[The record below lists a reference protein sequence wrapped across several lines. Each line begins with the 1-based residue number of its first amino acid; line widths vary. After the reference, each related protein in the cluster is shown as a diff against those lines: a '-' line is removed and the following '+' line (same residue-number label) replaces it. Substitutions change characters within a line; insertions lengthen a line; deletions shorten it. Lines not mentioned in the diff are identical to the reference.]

1 MALLA
6 SGLCSAG
13 AQTPS
18 STVATPETGNNAL
31 IMGALG
37 LCAAL
42 GIALALAALYQI
54 KKLKEEK
61 NHEIAALKT
70 ALKQRNEEVG
80 QHLKAL
86 SAQLAQVE
94 ERLSQR
100 EATPSVPTQQKPKAA
115 PPQKPKAAPPQKPKA
130 VPSEFFV
137 SRADE
142 GGFFSSVSSRM
153 EPGNSIFR
161 LSTADGVNAT
171 FEVICDAG
179 VHQLA
184 LMMPTENLTRACTG
198 ENIQISAGKTRIVCD
213 APGTAKKEGN
223 RWRIVKPAVI
233 HYE

>member
-18 STVATPETGNNAL
+18 STVATPETGSNAL
-31 IMGALG
+31 IMGALA

-54 KKLKEEK
+54 KKLKEKK

-80 QHLKAL
+80 QHLKSL

-94 ERLSQR
+94 ERLIQR
-100 EATPSVPTQQKPKAA
+100 VATQSVPQQKPKAA
-115 PPQKPKAAPPQKPKA
+115 APQKPKA
-130 VPSEFFV
+130 VPSELFV

>member
-18 STVATPETGNNAL
+18 STVATPETGSNAL

-80 QHLKAL
+80 QHLKSL

-100 EATPSVPTQQKPKAA
+100 EATQSVPQPKPKAA
-115 PPQKPKAAPPQKPKA
+115 APQKPKA
-130 VPSEFFV
+130 VPTEFFV

>member
-1 MALLA
+1 MKQLWMIVALLA

-18 STVATPETGNNAL
+18 STVATPETGSNAL
-31 IMGALG
+31 IIGALG

-80 QHLKAL
+80 QHLKSL

-100 EATPSVPTQQKPKAA
+100 EATQSVPQ
-115 PPQKPKAAPPQKPKA
+115 QKPKAAPPQKPKA
-130 VPSEFFV
+130 VPTEFFV

>member
-1 MALLA
+1 MKQLWMIMALLA

-18 STVATPETGNNAL
+18 STVAEPEAGSNAL
-31 IMGALG
+31 IMVAFT

-80 QHLKAL
+80 QHLKSL

-94 ERLSQR
+94 ERLSRR
-100 EATPSVPTQQKPKAA
+100 EATQSVPQQKPKAA
-115 PPQKPKAAPPQKPKA
+115 PPQKPKAMPT
-130 VPSEFFV
+130 EFFV

>member
-1 MALLA
+1 MKQLWMIVALLA

-18 STVATPETGNNAL
+18 STVATPETGSNAL
-31 IMGALG
+31 IMGALA

-70 ALKQRNEEVG
+70 ALKQRNEEVS
-80 QHLKAL
+80 QHLKSL

-94 ERLSQR
+94 ERISRR
-100 EATPSVPTQQKPKAA
+100 EATQSVPQQKPKAA
-115 PPQKPKAAPPQKPKA
+115 PSQKPKAMPT
-130 VPSEFFV
+130 EFFA

>member
-1 MALLA
+1 MKQLWMIVALLA

-18 STVATPETGNNAL
+18 STVATPETGSNAL

-94 ERLSQR
+94 ERLSR
-100 EATPSVPTQQKPKAA
+100 RVATQSVPMQPTPKAA
-115 PPQKPKAAPPQKPKA
+115 PPQKPKAMPT
-130 VPSEFFV
+130 EFFV

>member
-1 MALLA
+1 MKQLWMIVALLA

-31 IMGALG
+31 IIGALA

-80 QHLKAL
+80 QHLKSL

-94 ERLSQR
+94 ERINQR
-100 EATPSVPTQQKPKAA
+100 VATQPVPQQKPKV
-115 PPQKPKAAPPQKPKA
+115 APPQKPKA
-130 VPSEFFV
+130 VPTEFFV

>member
-18 STVATPETGNNAL
+18 STVATPETGSNAL
-31 IMGALG
+31 IIGALG

-80 QHLKAL
+80 QHLKSL

-100 EATPSVPTQQKPKAA
+100 VATQSVPQQKPKAA
-115 PPQKPKAAPPQKPKA
+115 PPQKPKAMPT
-130 VPSEFFV
+130 EFFV

>member
-31 IMGALG
+31 IIGALG

-70 ALKQRNEEVG
+70 ALKQRNEEVS
-80 QHLKAL
+80 QHLKSL
-86 SAQLAQVE
+86 SAQLVQVE
-94 ERLSQR
+94 ERLNQR
-100 EATPSVPTQQKPKAA
+100 VATQSVPTQPKPKAAASQKPKAM
-115 PPQKPKAAPPQKPKA
+115 PT
-130 VPSEFFV
+130 EFFV
-137 SRADE
+137 SRPDD

>member
-1 MALLA
+1 MIMALLA
-6 SGLCSAG
+6 SGLCSAV

-18 STVATPETGNNAL
+18 GNVATPETGSNAL
-31 IMGALG
+31 IIGALG

-80 QHLKAL
+80 QHLKSL
-86 SAQLAQVE
+86 STQLAQVE
-94 ERLSQR
+94 ERISRR
-100 EATPSVPTQQKPKAA
+100 EATQSVPQQKPKAA
-115 PPQKPKAAPPQKPKA
+115 APQKPKAMPT
-130 VPSEFFV
+130 EFFV

>member
-61 NHEIAALKT
+61 KHEIAALKT

-100 EATPSVPTQQKPKAA
+100 VATQSVPQQKPKAA
-115 PPQKPKAAPPQKPKA
+115 PPQKPKAMPTD
-130 VPSEFFV
+130 FFV

>member
-1 MALLA
+1 MKQLWMIVALLA

-18 STVATPETGNNAL
+18 STVATPETGSNAL

-100 EATPSVPTQQKPKAA
+100 EATPSVPTQPTPKAA
-115 PPQKPKAAPPQKPKA
+115 APQKPKA

>member
-1 MALLA
+1 MKQLWMIMALLA

-18 STVATPETGNNAL
+18 STVAEPEAGSNAL
-31 IMGALG
+31 IMGALA

-80 QHLKAL
+80 QHLKSL

-100 EATPSVPTQQKPKAA
+100 VATPSVPQQKPKAD
-115 PPQKPKAAPPQKPKA
+115 PPQKPKAMTT
-130 VPSEFFV
+130 EFFA

>member
-1 MALLA
+1 MKQLWMIMALLA

-18 STVATPETGNNAL
+18 STVAEPEAGSNAL
-31 IMGALG
+31 IMGALA

-42 GIALALAALYQI
+42 GIALALVALYQI
-54 KKLKEEK
+54 KKLKEDK

-80 QHLKAL
+80 QHLKSL

-100 EATPSVPTQQKPKAA
+100 VATPSVPQQKPKAD
-115 PPQKPKAAPPQKPKA
+115 PPQKPKAMPT
-130 VPSEFFV
+130 EFSV

>member
-1 MALLA
+1 MKQLWMIMALLA

-18 STVATPETGNNAL
+18 STVATPEAGSNAL

-61 NHEIAALKT
+61 NNEIAALKT

-80 QHLKAL
+80 QHLKSL
-86 SAQLAQVE
+86 SAQLVQVE
-94 ERLSQR
+94 ERISR
-100 EATPSVPTQQKPKAA
+100 RVATQSVPTQPTPKAA
-115 PPQKPKAAPPQKPKA
+115 APQKPKAMPT
-130 VPSEFFV
+130 EFFV

-184 LMMPTENLTRACTG
+184 LMMPTENLTKACTG

>member
-1 MALLA
+1 MKQLWMIMALLA

-18 STVATPETGNNAL
+18 STVATPETGSNAL

-80 QHLKAL
+80 QHLKSL

-94 ERLSQR
+94 ERLSRR
-100 EATPSVPTQQKPKAA
+100 EATQSVPTQPKPKAA
-115 PPQKPKAAPPQKPKA
+115 PPQKPKAM
-130 VPSEFFV
+130 PSEFFV
-137 SRADE
+137 SRPDE

>member
-31 IMGALG
+31 IIGALA

-80 QHLKAL
+80 QHLKSL

-100 EATPSVPTQQKPKAA
+100 VATQSVPQQKPKAA
-115 PPQKPKAAPPQKPKA
+115 PPQKPKAMPT
-130 VPSEFFV
+130 EFFV

>member
-1 MALLA
+1 MKQLWMIVALLA

-18 STVATPETGNNAL
+18 STVATPETGSNAL
-31 IMGALG
+31 IIGALAQ
-37 LCAAL
+37 CAAL
-42 GIALALAALYQI
+42 GIALALVALYQI

-80 QHLKAL
+80 QHLKSL

-94 ERLSQR
+94 ERINQR
-100 EATPSVPTQQKPKAA
+100 VATQSVPQ
-115 PPQKPKAAPPQKPKA
+115 QKPKAAPPQKPKA

-198 ENIQISAGKTRIVCD
+198 ENIQISAGKTRIVCE

>member
-1 MALLA
+1 MKQLWMIMALLA

-61 NHEIAALKT
+61 KHEIAALKT

-80 QHLKAL
+80 QHLKSL

-100 EATPSVPTQQKPKAA
+100 VATQSVPQQKPKAA
-115 PPQKPKAAPPQKPKA
+115 PPQKPKAIPTD
-130 VPSEFFV
+130 FFV

>member
-1 MALLA
+1 MKQLWMIMALLA

-18 STVATPETGNNAL
+18 STVAEPEAGSNAL

-80 QHLKAL
+80 QHLKSL

-94 ERLSQR
+94 ERLSR
-100 EATPSVPTQQKPKAA
+100 RVATPSVPTQPTPKAA
-115 PPQKPKAAPPQKPKA
+115 APQKPKA
-130 VPSEFFV
+130 VPTEFFV

>member
-1 MALLA
+1 MKQLWMIVALLA

-18 STVATPETGNNAL
+18 STVATPETGSNAL
-31 IMGALG
+31 IMGALA

-100 EATPSVPTQQKPKAA
+100 VATQSVPTQPT
-115 PPQKPKAAPPQKPKA
+115 PKAAPPQKPKA

>member
-1 MALLA
+1 MKQLWMIMALLA

-18 STVATPETGNNAL
+18 STVAEPEAGSNAL
-31 IMGALG
+31 IIGALA

-80 QHLKAL
+80 QHLKSL
-86 SAQLAQVE
+86 SAQLVQVE

-100 EATPSVPTQQKPKAA
+100 EATQSVPQQKPKAA
-115 PPQKPKAAPPQKPKA
+115 APQKPKAMPT
-130 VPSEFFV
+130 EFFV

-171 FEVICDAG
+171 FEVICDVG

>member
-18 STVATPETGNNAL
+18 STVATPETGSNAL
-31 IMGALG
+31 IIGALG

-80 QHLKAL
+80 QHLKSL

-100 EATPSVPTQQKPKAA
+100 EATQSVPQQKPKAA
-115 PPQKPKAAPPQKPKA
+115 PPQKQKS
-130 VPSEFFV
+130 VPTEFFV

>member
-18 STVATPETGNNAL
+18 STVATPETGSNAL
-31 IMGALG
+31 IMGTLG

-61 NHEIAALKT
+61 KHEIAALKT
-70 ALKQRNEEVG
+70 ALKQRNEEVE
-80 QHLKAL
+80 QHLKSL

-100 EATPSVPTQQKPKAA
+100 VATQSVPQQKPKAA
-115 PPQKPKAAPPQKPKA
+115 PPQKPKAMPTD
-130 VPSEFFV
+130 FFV

>member
-18 STVATPETGNNAL
+18 STVATPETGSNAL

-80 QHLKAL
+80 QHLKSL

-100 EATPSVPTQQKPKAA
+100 EATQSVPQPTPKAA
-115 PPQKPKAAPPQKPKA
+115 APQKPKAMPT
-130 VPSEFFV
+130 EFFV

>member
-1 MALLA
+1 MKQLWMIVALLA

-18 STVATPETGNNAL
+18 STVATPETGSNAL

-70 ALKQRNEEVG
+70 ALKQRNEEVS
-80 QHLKAL
+80 QHLKSL

-94 ERLSQR
+94 ERLNQR
-100 EATPSVPTQQKPKAA
+100 VTTQSVPTQP
-115 PPQKPKAAPPQKPKA
+115 KPKAAPPQKPKA

>member
-18 STVATPETGNNAL
+18 STVATPETGSNAL

-54 KKLKEEK
+54 KKLKEGK

-80 QHLKAL
+80 QHLKSL

-94 ERLSQR
+94 ERISRR
-100 EATPSVPTQQKPKAA
+100 EATQSVPMQP
-115 PPQKPKAAPPQKPKA
+115 KPKAAPPQKPKA

>member
-1 MALLA
+1 MKQLWMIVALLA

-18 STVATPETGNNAL
+18 STVATPETGSNAL

-61 NHEIAALKT
+61 KHEIAALKT
-70 ALKQRNEEVG
+70 ALKQRNEEVE
-80 QHLKAL
+80 QHLKSL

-100 EATPSVPTQQKPKAA
+100 VATQSVPQ
-115 PPQKPKAAPPQKPKA
+115 QKPKAAPPQKPKA
-130 VPSEFFV
+130 VPTEFFA

>member
-1 MALLA
+1 MKQLWMIVALLA

-18 STVATPETGNNAL
+18 STVATPETGSNAL
-31 IMGALG
+31 IIGALA

-80 QHLKAL
+80 QHLKSL
-86 SAQLAQVE
+86 SAQLVQVE
-94 ERLSQR
+94 ERLSR
-100 EATPSVPTQQKPKAA
+100 RVATQSVPTQPT
-115 PPQKPKAAPPQKPKA
+115 PKAAPPQKPKA
-130 VPSEFFV
+130 VPTEFFV

>member
-1 MALLA
+1 MKQLWMIVALLA

-18 STVATPETGNNAL
+18 STVATPETGSNAL
-31 IMGALG
+31 IIGALA

-80 QHLKAL
+80 QHLKSL

-100 EATPSVPTQQKPKAA
+100 VATQSVPQ
-115 PPQKPKAAPPQKPKA
+115 QKPKAAPPQKPKA

>member
-1 MALLA
+1 MKQLWMIMALLA

-18 STVATPETGNNAL
+18 STVATPETGSNAL
-31 IMGALG
+31 IIGALA

-80 QHLKAL
+80 QHLKSL
-86 SAQLAQVE
+86 SAQLVQVE

-100 EATPSVPTQQKPKAA
+100 VATQSVPTQPTPKAA
-115 PPQKPKAAPPQKPKA
+115 APQKPKAM
-130 VPSEFFV
+130 PSEFFV

>member
-1 MALLA
+1 MMMALLA

-18 STVATPETGNNAL
+18 STVATPETGSNAL
-31 IMGALG
+31 IIGALA

-80 QHLKAL
+80 QHLKSL

-100 EATPSVPTQQKPKAA
+100 VATQSVPQQKPKAA
-115 PPQKPKAAPPQKPKA
+115 PPQKPKAM
-130 VPSEFFV
+130 PSEFFV

>member
-18 STVATPETGNNAL
+18 STVATPETGSNAL
-31 IMGALG
+31 IIGALA

-61 NHEIAALKT
+61 KHEIAALKT

-80 QHLKAL
+80 QHLKSL

-100 EATPSVPTQQKPKAA
+100 EATPSVPQQKPKAA
-115 PPQKPKAAPPQKPKA
+115 PPQKPKAM
-130 VPSEFFV
+130 PSEFFV

>member
-1 MALLA
+1 MKQLWMIVALLA
-6 SGLCSAG
+6 SGLCSTG

-18 STVATPETGNNAL
+18 STVAEPEAGSNAL
-31 IMGALG
+31 IIGALG
-37 LCAAL
+37 LCATL

-80 QHLKAL
+80 QHLKSL
-86 SAQLAQVE
+86 SAQLVQVE

-100 EATPSVPTQQKPKAA
+100 VATQSVPTQPTPKAA
-115 PPQKPKAAPPQKPKA
+115 PPQKPKAMPT
-130 VPSEFFV
+130 EFFV

>member
-1 MALLA
+1 MKQLWMIVALLA

-18 STVATPETGNNAL
+18 STVATPETGSNAL

-80 QHLKAL
+80 QHLKSL

-94 ERLSQR
+94 ERISQR
-100 EATPSVPTQQKPKAA
+100 EATQSVPTQQKPKAV
-115 PPQKPKAAPPQKPKA
+115 PPQKPKA
-130 VPSEFFV
+130 VPTEFFV

>member
-18 STVATPETGNNAL
+18 STVATPETGSNAL
-31 IMGALG
+31 IMGALA

-80 QHLKAL
+80 QHLKSL

-94 ERLSQR
+94 ERISR
-100 EATPSVPTQQKPKAA
+100 RVATPSVPTQPTPKAA
-115 PPQKPKAAPPQKPKA
+115 APQKPKA

>member
-18 STVATPETGNNAL
+18 STVAEPEAGSNAL
-31 IMGALG
+31 IMGALA

-80 QHLKAL
+80 QHLKSL

-100 EATPSVPTQQKPKAA
+100 VATPSVPQQKPKAD
-115 PPQKPKAAPPQKPKA
+115 PPQKPKAMTT
-130 VPSEFFV
+130 EFFA

>member
-1 MALLA
+1 MIVALLA

-18 STVATPETGNNAL
+18 STVAEPETGNNAL
-31 IMGALG
+31 IIGALG

-42 GIALALAALYQI
+42 GITLALAALYQI

-100 EATPSVPTQQKPKAA
+100 EATQSVPQQKPKAA
-115 PPQKPKAAPPQKPKA
+115 PPQKPKAMPT
-130 VPSEFFV
+130 EFFV

>member
-1 MALLA
+1 MKQLWMIMALLA

-18 STVATPETGNNAL
+18 STVATPETGSNAL
-31 IMGALG
+31 IIGALA

-80 QHLKAL
+80 QHLKSL

-100 EATPSVPTQQKPKAA
+100 EATPSVPQQKPKAA
-115 PPQKPKAAPPQKPKA
+115 PPQKPKAM
-130 VPSEFFV
+130 PSEFFV